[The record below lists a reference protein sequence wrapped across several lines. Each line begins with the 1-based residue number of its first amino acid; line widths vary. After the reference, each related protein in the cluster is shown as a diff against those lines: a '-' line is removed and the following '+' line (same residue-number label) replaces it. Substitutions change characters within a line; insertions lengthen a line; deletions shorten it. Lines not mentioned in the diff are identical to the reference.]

1 MLSNRA
7 QNIPNVSNFYV
18 EETSILSDLK
28 TQKIAIFDILMTWT
42 PGVNRIT

>member
-1 MLSNRA
+1 MLA
-7 QNIPNVSNFYV
+7 TFYV

-42 PGVNRIT
+42 PGVNSIT